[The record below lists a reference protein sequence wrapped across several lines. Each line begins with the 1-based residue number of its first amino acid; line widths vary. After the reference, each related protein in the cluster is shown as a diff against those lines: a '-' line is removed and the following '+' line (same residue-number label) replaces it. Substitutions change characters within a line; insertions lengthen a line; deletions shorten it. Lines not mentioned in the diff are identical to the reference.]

1 MTDFMK
7 YTALIIDDE
16 PPARNIIREFLKGNP
31 KVDIG
36 GEFSDGFSALKG
48 IQELNP
54 DLLFLDIQ
62 MPKLTGFELLELI
75 DNPPVIVFSTAFDQY
90 AIKAFEHNAVDY
102 LLKPYSRERFEQAL
116 GKALEILASGTRS
129 VKSVRNILQTM
140 DEKPEYMNRIAV
152 KIRHKVYVIP
162 VGDIHYIQADG
173 DYVTIHSK
181 NEKFLKE
188 KTMQYFES
196 HLDPARF
203 VRIHRSAII
212 NVDYIDKIEYYD
224 RESHAVL
231 LKSGVS
237 LRASASGY
245 KTLREVLKL

>member
-16 PPARNIIREFLKGNP
+16 PPARNIIREFLKGHP

-116 GKALEILASGTRS
+116 GKALEIMAYGTRS
-129 VKSVRNILQTM
+129 IKSVRKILQTM

>member
-16 PPARNIIREFLKGNP
+16 PPARNIILEFLKWHP

-36 GEFSDGFSALKG
+36 WEFSDGFSALKG

-129 VKSVRNILQTM
+129 IKSVRNILQTM